1 MFQERD
7 KNHNKNKR
15 QIDEFKLCESVS
27 YVMELLSIL
36 FETMYVR
43 FENFQI
49 IASNEIFISNIK
61 LLA

>member
-7 KNHNKNKR
+7 KNHNKNKS
-15 QIDEFKLCESVS
+15 QIDEFNIYESAS

-49 IASNEIFISNIK
+49 LKSNENIK

>member
-1 MFQERD
+1 MFQEHD
-7 KNHNKNKR
+7 KNHNKHR
-15 QIDEFKLCESVS
+15 SHIHEFPLRESTF

-43 FENFQI
+43 FENFEKRT
-49 IASNEIFISNIK
+49 SNEIFILNIK